1 MKYLLTLLSLAGF
14 ALAEEIPYSGLA
26 AADRNA
32 GGVLVTAVAHFG
44 PADRGGVNAGDTV
57 LSMDGKPVSSKD
69 ELYAYLAAATPGQQ
83 VRLTLKRRHLTI
95 ERSITIGNKLAPQAV
110 FEPSDRHLD
119 KAKWTAV
126 EHQQYLIAAQLAS
139 ETPDWSRISAA
150 FAEIRRICSPEEK
163 RQCCH
168 LLFWGRKSLLHIY
181 GNEDSLVAAEH
192 FTNEDR
198 PEELYRLSDRGAV
211 SQLPEHLRK
220 RIRRQMETMPDF
232 AAYFSFQITERK

>member
-1 MKYLLTLLSLAGF
+1 MKYLLTLLSLTGVT
-14 ALAEEIPYSGLA
+14 LAEGVPYSGLA
-26 AADRNA
+26 AANREG
-32 GGVLVTAVAHFG
+32 GGVMISAVAHFG
-44 PADRGGVNAGDTV
+44 PADQGGVNAGDTV

-83 VRLTLKRRHLTI
+83 VKLTLKRRHLTI

-119 KAKWTAV
+119 KAKWAAV

-163 RQCCH
+163 RQCCR

-198 PEELYRLSDRGAV
+198 PEELYRLSGRGAV

>member
-1 MKYLLTLLSLAGF
+1 MKYLLTLLSLTGVT
-14 ALAEEIPYSGLA
+14 LAEGVPYSGLA
-26 AADRNA
+26 AANREG
-32 GGVLVTAVAHFG
+32 GGVMISAVAHFG
-44 PADRGGVNAGDTV
+44 PADQGGVNAGDTV
-57 LSMDGKPVSSKD
+57 LCMDGKPVSSKD

-83 VRLTLKRRHLTI
+83 VKLTLKRRHLTI

-119 KAKWTAV
+119 KAKWAAV

-163 RQCCH
+163 RQCCR

-198 PEELYRLSDRGAV
+198 PEELYRLSGRGAV